1 MKKKILMRGALGLPL
16 GISLGYVITILG
28 SLVWASGYYSPC
40 VPELVDIMGSEI
52 SAVVLQTVL
61 CGLLGVV
68 FGASSVIWE
77 IEKWS
82 IAKQTGIYF
91 LVAAVVMMPVAYLSH
106 WMEHSVK
113 GFLKYFGVFTAIF
126 IVIWLVQYVFIR
138 RDVKKM
144 NAGL

>member
-106 WMEHSVK
+106 WMEHSIK
-113 GFLKYFGVFTAIF
+113 GFLIYFGVFTAIF